1 MKAKFL
7 FIYPQLNLGSLT
19 RIFVETLA
27 RFSPVL
33 HFSTQPN
40 NTIYI
45 INKKLWW

>member
-1 MKAKFL
+1 MRVDFL
-7 FIYPQLNLGSLT
+7 FIYPHINLGSLT

-27 RFSPVL
+27 CFSIVIN
-33 HFSTQPN
+33 FSTQSN